1 MDTIIKIAAIGI
13 VGAVLAVTVKE
24 YKKEF
29 ALFIGI
35 GSGIVIPGLLL
46 ESIGRIRDLFAA
58 MITAAGISGEYVA
71 ILVKIIIISY
81 ICEFAVQF
89 CNDAGEK
96 AIGSKIE
103 LAGRILILAASLPI
117 IENLFSLIVNLS
129 I

>member
-1 MDTIIKIAAIGI
+1 MDIIIKIAAVGIIGAI
-13 VGAVLAVTVKE
+13 LAVTVKE

-35 GSGIVIPGLLL
+35 GSGIVILSLLMD
-46 ESIGRIRDLFAA
+46 SIGRIRNLFAA

-71 ILVKIIIISY
+71 IMIKIIIISY

-103 LAGRILILAASLPI
+103 LAGRILILASSLPI
-117 IENLFSLIVNLS
+117 IENLFSLIINLS